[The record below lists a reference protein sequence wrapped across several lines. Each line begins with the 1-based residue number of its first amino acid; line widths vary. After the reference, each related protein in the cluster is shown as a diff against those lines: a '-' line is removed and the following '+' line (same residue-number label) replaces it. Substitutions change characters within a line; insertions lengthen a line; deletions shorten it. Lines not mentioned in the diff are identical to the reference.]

1 MGKSPPP
8 LYSKEGL
15 VPFFPA
21 QAGQRE
27 GRRDFM
33 NECRHYYALCDC
45 YQLADEFG
53 DDITFFDAWQGYY
66 FLTGSPRSPDR

>member
-15 VPFFPA
+15 VPFGIFSPA
-21 QAGQRE
+21 QAGQGE

-33 NECRHYYALCDC
+33 NECRHYYYALCDC

-53 DDITFFDAWQGYY
+53 DEITFFDA
-66 FLTGSPRSPDR
+66 